1 MNPYPGVIG
10 RKVGMTQ
17 IFNNDGL
24 VIPCTVVEARPVVV
38 AKRTEAKD
46 GYDALVLG
54 LGDRA
59 ERHTSKPLAGFYK
72 KQHVAA
78 RRTLREL
85 RCTAEYA
92 AKFEVGQPLRL
103 DEVFVEGQLVDV
115 QGVSKGRGFSG
126 VMRRHNFKGQSQT
139 HGTHEYERHGGAIGT
154 NMTPGR
160 TLPGMKMPGQ
170 HGNRTASVLSQRI
183 IKVIA
188 EENLILIRGGIPGA
202 RNALVVV
209 RGSVKRQ
216 GGRPK
221 A

>member
-1 MNPYPGVIG
+1 MNPHPGVIG

-17 IFNNDGL
+17 IFNTDGT
-24 VIPCTVVEARPVVV
+24 VVPCTVVEARPVVV
-38 AKRTEAKD
+38 AKRTEVKD

-72 KQHVAA
+72 KQNVPA

-92 AKFEVGQPLRL
+92 AKFQVGQAVRL
-103 DEVFVEGQLVDV
+103 DEVFVEV

-126 VMRRHNFKGQSQT
+126 VMRRHNFKGQTQT

-183 IKVIA
+183 VKVIA
-188 EENLILIRGGIPGA
+188 EESLILIRGGIPGA

-209 RGSVKRQ
+209 RGAVKRQ